1 LALNRQ
7 VNVIVIDTNE
17 FTRPL
22 RGEVRSGI
30 VRRRRWSAEEKG
42 RIVAEAV
49 APGAV
54 IAEVA
59 RRHDLTPQHLSNW
72 IRAAKAGR
80 IALPAERDLDF
91 VPVIAAG
98 PAAGFAVAPA
108 VEILAGSLVVRIPLG
123 CDGRML
129 ENVLRAV
136 KRALVRA
143 CSFRPAR
150 CG

>member
-1 LALNRQ
+1 MALNRQ
-7 VNVIVIDTNE
+7 VNIIMIDTNE

-30 VRRRRWSAEEKG
+30 VRRRRWSAEGKG

-72 IRAAKAGR
+72 IRAAKGGR
-80 IALPAERDLDF
+80 IVLPAEREPDF
-91 VPVIAAG
+91 VPIVAAG
-98 PAAGFAVAPA
+98 PDCAVAP
-108 VEILAGSLVVRIPLG
+108 VIEILAGSLVVRIPLG

-136 KRALVRA
+136 KRA
-143 CSFRPAR
+143 
-150 CG
+150 